1 MLTQARVAFPMI
13 VPRAII
19 LWAMTRLLIAVLPL
33 SIGAGFGS
41 MWPPPP
47 ALVLLAGILGFAD
60 VHVRGERILWGNL
73 GVRYTVLV
81 GLYAAAAI
89 PGELLLS
96 LARA

>member
-1 MLTQARVAFPMI
+1 MI
-13 VPRAII
+13 VPRAIV
-19 LWAMTRLLIAVLPL
+19 LWGIARLLIAVLPL
-33 SIGAGFGS
+33 SVGAGFGS

-47 ALVLLAGILGFAD
+47 AIVLLAGILGLAD

-73 GVRYTVLV
+73 GVRHWVLV
-81 GLYAAAAI
+81 ALYAAAAV